1 MSSALDRL
9 SLVFGRPLPQALAG
23 ITSVAWWA
31 TFILALLSIW
41 PEAYG
46 QFAIFLSS
54 LGVTITLPASTT
66 IVPVLTVFALL
77 QMTHWFA
84 RQRREA
90 LLVRDSTAQPK
101 RNSDDGSELSSD
113 LPWLVRKNRH
123 VWLDLIFGV
132 ASMAWSI
139 YQSER
144 LRHEAE
150 AKCNAY
156 DALHRVRQD
165 QVVDCPYD

>member
-9 SLVFGRPLPQALAG
+9 SLVFGRALPQPLAW

-46 QFAIFLSS
+46 RFAIFLSS
-54 LGVTITLPASTT
+54 VGVTITLPASTT
-66 IVPVLTVFALL
+66 VVPVVAFLTAL
-77 QMTHWFA
+77 QITHWFA

-90 LLVRDSTAQPK
+90 LLVRDSRAQAK
-101 RNSDDGSELSSD
+101 RNSEDGSELSSD
-113 LPWLVRKNRH
+113 LPWLHRKNRH
-123 VWLDLIFGV
+123 VWLALIFGM
-132 ASMAWSI
+132 ASIAWSI

-144 LRHEAE
+144 SRHEAE